1 MLKYFFK
8 FSLILT
14 LSVIL
19 VFAVHLGFLR
29 FIEYPLWGHY
39 ILLSYIFNLFTAL
52 FFYFGIAYVSKKDQ
66 AQTGFIYLLFI
77 GLKFLLFF
85 VLIYP
90 LFKADGVLERQEF
103 VTFYVPY
110 VSCLFIEIRQL
121 IKLLNLSG

>member
-85 VLIYP
+85 VLLYP
-90 LFKADGVLERQEF
+90 FFNADDVIQLQEF
-103 VTFYVPY
+103 ITFFIPY
-110 VSCLFIEIRQL
+110 ASCVFILIRQL
-121 IKLLNLSG
+121 TKFLNPSS